1 MGRLDLTDEQYELIR
16 PLLPPERTG
25 KLGRPWTPHRPAIDG
40 MFWILR
46 TGAPWR
52 DLPERYGKW
61 ETVYARFA
69 RWRREGLFARALQAL
84 CDDARARGLLDFDFG
99 ALDGTVVRAH
109 KAAAGAKKKRRRR
122 QPPDTR

>member
-1 MGRLDLTDEQYELIR
+1 MGRFDLTDEQYDLIK
-16 PLLPPERTG
+16 PFLPIERTG

-52 DLPERYGKW
+52 DLPERYGRW
-61 ETVYARFA
+61 QTVYWRFS
-69 RWRREGLFARALQAL
+69 RWRAEGRFERILRAL

-109 KAAAGAKKKRRRR
+109 KAAAGAGKKKKRR
-122 QPPDTR
+122 